1 MKKLTGILLV
11 FILISSVFAQETN
24 KYNATFKW
32 TYNEAKEDL
41 ASCFI
46 LYWRCQG
53 ENYNDERSMVIEDVS
68 LRICYLDIDYDAE
81 YSFRMKT
88 CIKSLNGK
96 PTESS
101 SNECSIIKSS
111 VEPPSELTVE

>member
-24 KYNATFKW
+24 KYTASISW
-32 TYNEAKEDL
+32 QYDEAKEDL

-68 LRICYLDIDYDAE
+68 LRICYLDINYDAE

-88 CIKSLNGK
+88 CIKATGK
-96 PTESS
+96 VTEDS
-101 SNECSIIKSS
+101 SNEIIFIKSS